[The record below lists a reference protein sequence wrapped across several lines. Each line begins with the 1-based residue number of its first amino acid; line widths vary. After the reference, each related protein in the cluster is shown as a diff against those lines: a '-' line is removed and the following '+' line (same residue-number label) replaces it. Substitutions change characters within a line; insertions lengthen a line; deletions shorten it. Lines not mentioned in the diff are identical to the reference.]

1 MLWDVTWREDMSSGG
16 GRDVSLGFVLFPR
29 STSVF
34 MPLFVV
40 FPVLDWSPFSLLV
53 PYRVLLIIL
62 V

>member
-1 MLWDVTWREDMSSGG
+1 MLHGARTCLPEGGVMS
-16 GRDVSLGFVLFPR
+16 VLGLSCVLFPR